1 MVSSLKVVD
10 QGEVQPVNLNRYS
23 GEVEVR
29 SLRASANPLDPDLL
43 RVHYEAGSVSN
54 WHTHP
59 GGQYIYVLQNSVLI
73 CNDGGEMNEVAEGS
87 LVVVQPG
94 ERHWHGATE
103 NSSSDI
109 LTISFGVTRWEENH
123 GGKI

>member
-10 QGEVQPVNLNRYS
+10 QGEVQPVNLDRYS

-29 SLRASANPLDPDLL
+29 SLRSSVNPLDPDLL
-43 RVHYEAGSVSN
+43 KVHYEPGSITN

-73 CNDGGEMNEVAEGS
+73 SNDRGESNEVTEGS

-94 ERHWHGATE
+94 ERHWHGATQHLSAE
-103 NSSSDI
+103 I
-109 LTISFGVTRWEENH
+109 LTISFGVTRWEEIE
-123 GGKI
+123 GGSS